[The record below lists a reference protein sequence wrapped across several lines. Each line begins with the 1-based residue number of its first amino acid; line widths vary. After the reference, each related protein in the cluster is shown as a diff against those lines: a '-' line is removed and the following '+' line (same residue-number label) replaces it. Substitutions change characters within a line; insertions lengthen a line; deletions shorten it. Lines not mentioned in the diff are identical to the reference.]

1 MTQEE
6 MTEGQITKQSA
17 QMSKEPVTANPKP
30 SDGSGLQVPPPETD
44 TEKRG
49 I

>member
-6 MTEGQITKQSA
+6 MTEGQIAKQFVQQSEE
-17 QMSKEPVTANPKP
+17 QSTANPKP
-30 SDGSGLQVPPPETD
+30 SDGSGLQVPPPKTD

-49 I
+49 L